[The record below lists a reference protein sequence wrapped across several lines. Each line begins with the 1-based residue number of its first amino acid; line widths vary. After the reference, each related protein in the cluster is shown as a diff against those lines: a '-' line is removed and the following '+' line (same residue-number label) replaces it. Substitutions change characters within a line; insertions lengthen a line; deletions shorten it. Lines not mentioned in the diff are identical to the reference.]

1 MDNSELLTGG
11 NSNQVMKQGNT
22 VMRQTGVWSPFVH
35 QLLKHLQANGFEQAP
50 VLLEATETIER
61 LSFIA
66 GEVGNYPLKPY
77 MLSDEILVEAA
88 KLLRRYH
95 DITQDFVVPS
105 DAQFFLPVDLTATW
119 EVICHNDFAPYNLV
133 FKDNHIVGIIDF
145 DTAAPGKRMWDIA
158 YAVYRFAPLAADAH
172 CLACGWQTIPDRTS
186 RLKLFCDAY
195 DLQDRREL
203 LATVSKRLNA
213 LVQFMQAT
221 SSNLEHIPVYLA
233 DLQYI
238 SDNQDTLQQALTS

>member
-22 VMRQTGVWSPFVH
+22 VVRQTGVWSPFVH
-35 QLLKHLQANGFEQAP
+35 ALLQHLQAHGFEQAP
-50 VLLEATETIER
+50 VLLEATENSER
-61 LSFIA
+61 LSFIE

-77 MLSDEILVEAA
+77 MLSNEMLVEAA

-95 DITQDFVVPS
+95 DVTQNFVVPP
-105 DAQFFLPVDLTATW
+105 DAQFFLPVDLTAGW

-133 FKDNHIVGIIDF
+133 FSEGHIVGIIDF
-145 DTAAPGKRMWDIA
+145 DTAAPGKRIWDIA

-172 CLACGWQTIPDRTS
+172 CLACGWQTPPDRIS

-195 DLQDRREL
+195 SLQDRSEL
-203 LATVSKRLNA
+203 ITTVSKRLNA
-213 LVQFMQAT
+213 LVQYMQTNSA
-221 SSNLEHIPVYLA
+221 NLDHIPVYLA

-238 SDNQDTLQQALTS
+238 SDNQDVLQQALTS